1 MKEVKLRPHHIC
13 CMRFSRHE
21 FPERGE
27 GFGRA
32 LRKIKDVLKKEDDV
46 LLEMN
51 EGVDEL
57 CGVCA
62 CRQGNRCES
71 PQGNEEA
78 VRKWDGI
85 LLKGLR
91 ASYGDTRTSKQWR
104 NLIEQGGP
112 LDFCRTRCPRKSDC
126 DIFSMGADSKAT

>member
-1 MKEVKLRPHHIC
+1 MEEVKLRPHHIC

-32 LRKIKDVLKKEDDV
+32 LRKIKDILKKEDDV

-57 CGVCA
+57 CGVCT

-71 PQGNEEA
+71 HQGNEEA
-78 VRKWDGI
+78 VRKWDSI

-126 DIFSMGADSKAT
+126 AIFSICADSK